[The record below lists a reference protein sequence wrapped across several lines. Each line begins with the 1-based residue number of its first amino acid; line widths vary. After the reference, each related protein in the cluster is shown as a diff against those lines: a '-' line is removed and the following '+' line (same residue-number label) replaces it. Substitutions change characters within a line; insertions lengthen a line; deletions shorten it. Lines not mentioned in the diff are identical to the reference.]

1 MSKKIIHHYT
11 SIENL
16 ALILKTG
23 KLRFNRLD
31 KVDDIEEI
39 GIIDPRVYMKF
50 FISCWTDDNN
60 ESIPLWKM
68 YTPNMRGVRIS
79 MPEDMFQKKV
89 IKAGKY
95 KNAEVLH
102 DLYSPFSFEELVNE
116 NYVIGNTPAYYQYNE
131 VLDFYSKV
139 EYLDFEKKEGKNSL
153 FNNSLT
159 SRSFDQPASYGFH
172 KSSIWE
178 FQKEVRFKLMV
189 MPYTLQTIRPL
200 SQIEHYSHQGVTLMK
215 TVAPQNLK
223 QSFDVEYIDID
234 LSDKAIEN
242 IIITLGPLC
251 TTGDRII
258 VESLLKSFS
267 KNATLK
273 NSNLTGKIRK

>member
-1 MSKKIIHHYT
+1 MIHHYT

-16 ALILKTG
+16 ALILKSG
-23 KLRFNRLD
+23 KLRFARLD

-50 FISCWTDDNN
+50 FISCWTDDNT

-79 MPEDMFQKKV
+79 MQEDMFQKKL

-95 KNAEVLH
+95 KNAEILH
-102 DLYSPFSFEELVNE
+102 NLYSPFSYEELINE
-116 NYVIGNTPAYYQYNE
+116 NYMIGNTPAHFQCNE

-139 EYLDFEKKEGKNSL
+139 EYADFEKKGGNNPLSG
-153 FNNSLT
+153 NNSLIN
-159 SRSFDQPASYGFH
+159 RSFDQPASYGFH
-172 KSSIWE
+172 KNKIWE

-189 MPYTLQTIRPL
+189 MPYTLQTIKPL
-200 SQIEHYSHQGVTLMK
+200 TKIEHYSHQGVTLMK
-215 TVAPQNLK
+215 TIAPLNLK
-223 QSFDVEYIDID
+223 QEFDIEYIDVD
-234 LSDKAIEN
+234 LSYKAIEN
-242 IIITLGPLC
+242 ITVTLGPLC
-251 TTGDRII
+251 SDGDRIL

-267 KNATLK
+267 KNAILK
-273 NSNLTGKIRK
+273 ISNLTGKIRK